1 LPSTPIS
8 AKLRAAAVAVKLEPL
23 PPGLVRGSFVRRSP
37 EGKKAMRALIIVMLA
52 VQVGIF
58 LATAWTILFARTA
71 AGRPRP
77 IWSSL
82 AVSLIIVAGTS
93 WRIADAHDGQAG
105 ADILA
110 FCALLLLGMGLMAA
124 LLQIRQ
130 RRGLD
135 NAP

>member
-1 LPSTPIS
+1 
-8 AKLRAAAVAVKLEPL
+8 
-23 PPGLVRGSFVRRSP
+23 
-37 EGKKAMRALIIVMLA
+37 MRALIIVMLA

-58 LATAWTILFARTA
+58 LATAWTILFARPA

-82 AVSLIIVAGTS
+82 ALSLIIVAATS
-93 WRIADAHDGQAG
+93 WRIADSHAGEAG
-105 ADILA
+105 ADLLA
-110 FCALLLLGMGLMAA
+110 FCSPLLLGMGLMAI

-135 NAP
+135 SAP

>member
-1 LPSTPIS
+1 
-8 AKLRAAAVAVKLEPL
+8 
-23 PPGLVRGSFVRRSP
+23 
-37 EGKKAMRALIIVMLA
+37 MRALIIVMLA

-82 AVSLIIVAGTS
+82 AISLIIVAGTS
-93 WRIADAHDGQAG
+93 WRIADSHFGQPG

-110 FCALLLLGMGLMAA
+110 FCSPLLLGMGLTAMLMA
-124 LLQIRQ
+124 IRQ

-135 NAP
+135 SGA